1 MSIQKRKIAY
11 HSIVFTDGETNSFD
25 NILFFNFI
33 GYLESLHDK
42 EKIFRD
48 EKNKKAV
55 SIERIE
61 SVTKEGMDFLKVTFK
76 SCKYNHFPDYMSS
89 VDGSERPTDKRNDEG
104 DKELTHMMM
113 KVTARE
119 AETIFEERRNGVT
132 IGGVIKY
139 FNQKLKEY
147 YSKKGIDSELYLWA
161 GFIPPEDFLE
171 SLNKSTKISI
181 ADIFLT
187 KSVLGSECLD
197 LLGDTE
203 YDCRDE
209 LVLTMKSKRK
219 ESLQKRA
226 LRGLYTNIGS
236 SGTKVERLRLYGKD
250 IDNMDITLDS
260 LKKKKVNQINVEL
273 RPNGTVDSY
282 SIFAKLEELFGVTQ

>member
-1 MSIQKRKIAY
+1 MSLQKRKIAY
-11 HSIVFTDGETNSFD
+11 HSIVFTDGEKNSFD
-25 NILFFNFI
+25 DTLFFKFM
-33 GYLESLHDK
+33 GYLSSLKDN
-42 EKIFRD
+42 ERIFRD

-61 SVTKEGMDFLKVTFK
+61 PVTKEGMNFLKITFK

-113 KVTARE
+113 KVTACE

-147 YSKKGIDSELYLWA
+147 YSKQNIDSELFLWA
-161 GFIPPEDFLE
+161 GFIPPDEFLT
-171 SLNKSTKISI
+171 SLNKSTRISI
-181 ADIFLT
+181 ADIYLT
-187 KSVLGSECLD
+187 KSVLGSEALD
-197 LLGDTE
+197 LLGDTD
-203 YDCRDE
+203 YDCREE
-209 LVLTMKSKRK
+209 LVLTMKSKKK
-219 ESLQKRA
+219 ESLRKRA
-226 LRGLYTNIGS
+226 LQGLYEKVGA
-236 SGTKVERLRLYGKD
+236 SGTIVERLRLYGKD
-250 IDNMDITLDS
+250 IDNMDITLDT